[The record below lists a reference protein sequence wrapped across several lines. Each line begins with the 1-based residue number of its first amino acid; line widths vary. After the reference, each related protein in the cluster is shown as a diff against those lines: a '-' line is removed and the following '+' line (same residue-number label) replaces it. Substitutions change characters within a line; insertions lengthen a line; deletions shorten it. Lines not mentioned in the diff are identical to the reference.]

1 MRQTRFRAD
10 LVAGEGLRI
19 SGMLAPYNQ
28 RGSGGDLFRPGL
40 FDLAGADLLLYLQH
54 DRGAALARTNAG
66 LVVSDADQG
75 ILLAAD
81 LVDTDLG
88 RRTHTLVGA
97 GVLRGLSVEY
107 LGREESEQVIDGL
120 PTLVVTRG
128 VLTGAAV
135 VDRAAFPAA
144 VVRTRADTPKPRRF
158 WYF

>member
-88 RRTHTLVGA
+88 RRTHTLIGCRCPARPIGGVPGARRIGA
-97 GVLRGLSVEY
+97 GNR
-107 LGREESEQVIDGL
+107 
-120 PTLVVTRG
+120 
-128 VLTGAAV
+128 
-135 VDRAAFPAA
+135 RAADP
-144 VVRTRADTPKPRRF
+144 RRDPWRADGRRGGRPRRVSRCRCADARRHA
-158 WYF
+158 